1 MKKTLGL
8 IAGSLLLAAP
18 VMAADAPV
26 YNCDYQPSC
35 EVAPGIYGAMGSPV
49 KSKFD
54 LSIGGFVRLDY
65 AYNSQNFGANGLL
78 YPGPPGGSL
87 NAVGTV
93 AAKQDQTQLSARVS
107 RFWLKVAGPTF
118 LGAKTNALLEADF
131 LGGGQSSNEAGN
143 LRMRHAYGTLDWAN
157 TQVLFGQTN
166 DMFGP
171 AIANTVDFRQGATT
185 GSPNNPRLAQIR
197 VTQKVPFDS
206 NNSLK
211 IVFGVQNPI
220 HDSNTTTAPTATTP
234 GGSDGSIPDVAGQ
247 VMFISNSLGKAPGL
261 YGLAMNPL
269 TVGVFGLYGTEKS
282 QGQRQNVDVY
292 GYGVYAFVPLLK
304 SSDGKNRAM
313 TASLEAQ
320 AYISAGMAWN
330 GANATTPA
338 TFSGGAN
345 DALVGVNP
353 NKSAAK
359 GYGLYGQLEFY
370 ATQDLGI
377 TGGYMRRNA
386 YNYSNYRG
394 TGLTTAAAP
403 FEQYNELIYGNVAYD
418 LNAAV
423 RVAAEYEHGKTQFG
437 SVPTGATGNFG
448 QVNIARAAAYYFF

>member
-1 MKKTLGL
+1 
-8 IAGSLLLAAP
+8 
-18 VMAADAPV
+18 
-26 YNCDYQPSC
+26 
-35 EVAPGIYGAMGSPV
+35 
-49 KSKFD
+49 
-54 LSIGGFVRLDY
+54 
-65 AYNSQNFGANGLL
+65 
-78 YPGPPGGSL
+78 
-87 NAVGTV
+87 
-93 AAKQDQTQLSARVS
+93 
-107 RFWLKVAGPTF
+107 
-118 LGAKTNALLEADF
+118 
-131 LGGGQSSNEAGN
+131 
-143 LRMRHAYGTLDWAN
+143 MRHAYGTLDWAN

-185 GSPNNPRLAQIR
+185 GAPNNPRLAQIR

-211 IVFGVQNPI
+211 IIFGVQNPI
-220 HDSNTTTAPTATTP
+220 HDSNTTTAPSGTTP

-247 VMFISNSLGKAPGL
+247 VMFISNVLGKAPGL

-292 GYGVYAFVPLLK
+292 GYGVYTFVPLLK

-338 TFSGGAN
+338 TFSSGAN
-345 DALVGVNP
+345 DALVGTTP
-353 NKSAAK
+353 NKTAAK

-377 TGGYMRRNA
+377 TAGYMRRNA
-386 YNYSNYRG
+386 LNYASYG
-394 TGLTTAAAP
+394 TSAAAKAGT
-403 FEQYNELIYGNVAYD
+403 EQYNELIYGNVAYD

-437 SVPTGATGNFG
+437 SIPTGATGNFG
-448 QVNIARAAAYYFF
+448 QVNIGRAAAYYFF